1 MRLDLFSA
9 VLKWFEQQ
17 SSHLFLWETKW
28 GRVEVCAL
36 RAEKIFGVPLELLG
50 LQSNTLIT
58 DLHFTWPRGADYG
71 VGQCVLAFWFG
82 SEGHRGQ
89 AQPLHEDESGS
100 GLVRGPRV
108 RHSPGFHKRGPRV
121 FQQLLMWP
129 CPHLSSS
136 WRFLNRQRVF
146 GLLNKMG
153 VIFSVV

>member
-1 MRLDLFSA
+1 MSLDLFSA

-28 GRVEVCAL
+28 GRIEVCAF
-36 RAEKIFGVPLELLG
+36 RHSLELG

-82 SEGHRGQ
+82 SERHRGQ
-89 AQPLHEDESGS
+89 AQPLHEGKSGS

-108 RHSPGFHKRGPRV
+108 RHSPGFHKRGPCV